1 MSTNAIDTARLP
13 TVRGCGDLPV
23 AVFDAQGN
31 SIARDNCSVPSFAG
45 IPPNGA

>member
-13 TVRGCGDLPV
+13 TVRGDLPV

-45 IPPNGA
+45 FPPNGA